1 MPSKEKA
8 SNTIKMI
15 YPSHVDFANPSHVHV
30 DTITKTPAGR
40 IDTKHRYDL
49 LSHSIHLHD
58 IRNSAQPPGLV
69 TKGFTLFQLAN
80 NKRLQSILRTIHST
94 AVLTEHDK
102 KEILSSLSMKSFQT
116 SDQKHNVRIV
126 YPVPDGLFL
135 RQAGPNK
142 LKVYDNEGRE
152 CMPSAENAHVDN
164 NVDGT
169 LKQLMRGWAPWIFHF
184 TSPGKKNHVSP
195 LFIMRIWI
203 PLQQPVRPLCVLN
216 QQTFNRT
223 REQIAFH
230 LPTGDFLQKEQRS
243 LNGLLSHGVKDD
255 LSLVDV
261 WHTLH
266 GEQQEWWF
274 QSDMNYTQALAFSTL
289 DGAHTSCSLPGESVL
304 AELYHHL
311 NAIMRMI
318 KENDETQL
326 SEWYQINKDKILTS
340 EQAMKK
346 LISYENLTP
355 GVSKGASNML
365 QSMQAFNKEMDIER
379 KNRQWDAVV
388 ARMRFAQRTT
398 HRMSVEVTALAWVTN
413 VEWGLSDYCGI
424 IFLILVLVMMI
435 KSCGGWCSSNSQSR
449 RRERMKNE

>member
-116 SDQKHNVRIV
+116 SDQKHNVRIL

-169 LKQLMRGWAPWIFHF
+169 L
-184 TSPGKKNHVSP
+184 
-195 LFIMRIWI
+195 
-203 PLQQPVRPLCVLN
+203 
-216 QQTFNRT
+216 
-223 REQIAFH
+223 
-230 LPTGDFLQKEQRS
+230 
-243 LNGLLSHGVKDD
+243 
-255 LSLVDV
+255 
-261 WHTLH
+261 
-266 GEQQEWWF
+266 
-274 QSDMNYTQALAFSTL
+274 
-289 DGAHTSCSLPGESVL
+289 
-304 AELYHHL
+304 
-311 NAIMRMI
+311 
-318 KENDETQL
+318 
-326 SEWYQINKDKILTS
+326 
-340 EQAMKK
+340 
-346 LISYENLTP
+346 
-355 GVSKGASNML
+355 
-365 QSMQAFNKEMDIER
+365 
-379 KNRQWDAVV
+379 
-388 ARMRFAQRTT
+388 
-398 HRMSVEVTALAWVTN
+398 
-413 VEWGLSDYCGI
+413 
-424 IFLILVLVMMI
+424 
-435 KSCGGWCSSNSQSR
+435 
-449 RRERMKNE
+449 